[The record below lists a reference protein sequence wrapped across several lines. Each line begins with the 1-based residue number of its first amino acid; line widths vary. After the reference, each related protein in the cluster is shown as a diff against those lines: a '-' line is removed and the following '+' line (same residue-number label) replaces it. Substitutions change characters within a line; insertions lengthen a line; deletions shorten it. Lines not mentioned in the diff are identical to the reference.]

1 MALDSGIQTNQIFT
15 NNDEVCISHLSCIL
29 LAVFTQNA
37 GEAKRSEKSDWK
49 KYGAKKGFP

>member
-1 MALDSGIQTNQIFT
+1 MAIDSGIQTNQIFT